1 MTILRL
7 ERIELE
13 LADLVLR
20 IEGEL
25 SAQITGLFGPS
36 GAGKTT
42 ILEIIAG
49 LRRPDQ
55 GRVQI
60 GEETVTDCAGRI
72 FWPPEKR
79 RIGYVPQDLALFP
92 HQSVK
97 QNLLY
102 GPGTRAQATK
112 LFHDVVSVLE
122 VERLLDRPMQKIS
135 GGEKQ
140 RVAIGRALMTSPRL
154 LLLDEPLANL
164 DEPLKR
170 KLVALFKRVTREFQT
185 PILYVSHDANEIGA
199 LCDHVWLI
207 NGGRITAHGRFHEL
221 FEPSQEVSYV
231 LKRSHAPATSAPT
244 ASREPQKEEG

>member
-7 ERIELE
+7 EKIELK
-13 LADLVLR
+13 LSDLVLR

-25 SAQITGLFGPS
+25 SEQITGLFGPS

-60 GEETVTDCAGRI
+60 GEETVTDCSRRI

-97 QNLLY
+97 ENLLY
-102 GPGTRAQATK
+102 GPGMRAQTTK

-122 VERLLDRPMQKIS
+122 VERLLDRRLQKIS

-170 KLVALFKRVTREFQT
+170 KLLALFQRITREFQT
-185 PILYVSHDANEIGA
+185 PILYVSHDAKEIGE
-199 LCDHVWLI
+199 LCEDVWLI
-207 NGGRITAHGRFHEL
+207 HEGRIIAHGRFHEL
-221 FEPSQEVSYV
+221 FEASQEVNYV
-231 LKRSHAPATSAPT
+231 LKPGQAVITGAQAQAP
-244 ASREPQKEEG
+244 